1 MLPAAWHPPGLRDVL
16 LDIINEVWIASGDS
30 HLRLLADWESYDIH
44 GGKAMITVGVDLA
57 AEPAKT
63 AVAVLSWDS
72 AGAAV
77 TDLIL
82 KATNE
87 TILQAALNATK
98 VGIDCPLGWPRQF
111 VDFISRHEAGM
122 VGSQEAQNVLA
133 RKPLVYRRTDLHLI
147 EHGGPT
153 PLSVS
158 TDRIGNAAM
167 RVAGLLAVW
176 EQQDGFVD
184 RSGAGRVVEVYPA
197 GALRRWGFNSRQY
210 KGKLHE
216 TARKAL
222 VDSFFAATT
231 QWLVIPES
239 LRALCEVSDDAF
251 DAVIAALNARAA
263 TVPSAVSVPKA
274 ADDIAAARLEGWI
287 AVPTGDLADLDPRR

>member
-1 MLPAAWHPPGLRDVL
+1 
-16 LDIINEVWIASGDS
+16 
-30 HLRLLADWESYDIH
+30 
-44 GGKAMITVGVDLA
+44 MITVGVDLA

-63 AVAVLSWDS
+63 AVAVLSWGS
-72 AGAAV
+72 AGAVV

-87 TILQAALNATK
+87 NILQAALDAAK

-122 VGSQEAQNVLA
+122 VSSVEAQSVSA
-133 RKPLVYRRTDLHLI
+133 RKLLVYRRTDLHLI
-147 EHGGPT
+147 EHGGPR

-176 EQQDGFVD
+176 EQQDGFID

-210 KGKLHE
+210 KGKLYE
-216 TARKAL
+216 TARKML
-222 VDSFFAATT
+222 VECFFAAATP
-231 QWLVIPES
+231 WLVIPDK
-239 LRALCEVSDDAF
+239 LRALCVVSDDAF
-251 DAVIAALNARAA
+251 DAVIAGLNARAA
-263 TVPSAVSVPKA
+263 TVPSAVSVPKTA
-274 ADDIAAARLEGWI
+274 ADLAAARLEGWI
-287 AVPTGDLADLDPRR
+287 AVPTGELADLDPRR